1 MVKEAKMKRSR
12 RNVNVRCDVARA
24 PAKRVRTVHHRTRS
38 SRRVCDY
45 RSVLRTTQDV
55 PLCHMEP

>member
-1 MVKEAKMKRSR
+1 MKRSR

-24 PAKRVRTVHHRTRS
+24 PAKRVRTVHRRTRS

-45 RSVLRTTQDV
+45 RSVLHTTQDV